1 MSDNNSSNSQP
12 PLGDM
17 SAKSGGDFLDK
28 IRAEQE
34 AKAEAERI
42 IRKKL
47 VSRLSD
53 IDEETI
59 KISKEKVSRMAKRA
73 FLASLP
79 GSLLGF
85 LIGRR

>member
-1 MSDNNSSNSQP
+1 MSDNNSGNSQP
-12 PLGDM
+12 PPGDQ

-34 AKAEAERI
+34 AKAEAERLV
-42 IRKKL
+42 RKKL

-59 KISKEKVSRMAKRA
+59 RISKERVSRMAKRA

-79 GSLLGF
+79 GSILGF
-85 LIGRR
+85 IIGRR